1 MVHSVLRDRL
11 KKVTYPVSRVRFS
24 ASAFMKPT
32 ISTSLLVVVLD
43 HRRYQAIEFREIHGC
58 LPIWLQKKTP
68 PVTGG
73 AA

>member
-11 KKVTYPVSRVRFS
+11 KKVTKPVSRVRAS

-32 ISTSLLVVVLD
+32 ISTSLLSSSCTTAGIKPSSFVKST
-43 HRRYQAIEFREIHGC
+43 A
-58 LPIWLQKKTP
+58 LPLWLQKKTP

>member
-1 MVHSVLRDRL
+1 
-11 KKVTYPVSRVRFS
+11 
-24 ASAFMKPT
+24 MKPT
-32 ISTSLLVVVLD
+32 ISTSLLLVVLD
-43 HRRYQAIEFREIHGC
+43 HRRYQAIEFREIHGG